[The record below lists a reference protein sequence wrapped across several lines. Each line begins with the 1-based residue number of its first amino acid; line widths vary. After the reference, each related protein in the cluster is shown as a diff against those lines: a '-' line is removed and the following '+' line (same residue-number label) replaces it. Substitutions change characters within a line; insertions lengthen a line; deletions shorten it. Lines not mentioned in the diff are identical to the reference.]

1 MKDDPIV
8 AEVRAIRDEL
18 AAECGYDL
26 KKILRRLREQ
36 QASSGR
42 QYVRYPARRIIA
54 TEDRRSTDPDE
65 GKVQTETRRTIAGSE
80 RDTVSD
86 R

>member
-18 AAECGYDL
+18 AAQCGYDL
-26 KKILRRLREQ
+26 KEIFRRLREQ

-54 TEDRRSTDPDE
+54 TKDRRSAEPDDE
-65 GKVQTETRRTIAGSE
+65 KA
-80 RDTVSD
+80 
-86 R
+86 